1 MKKKIIIISIVVT
14 ILIAMSVILGYLL
27 SLREIDFEFSSNVSE
42 ITLYKKQDYDKKNN
56 PIKIDE
62 SKKIKIQTGEYVII
76 PTGTIIT
83 NNPINITVSKDEQIS
98 IDPDYSL
105 NYLSSIALKEK
116 DNIYKLLAEKYPN
129 LIKDYDI
136 KSEIA
141 FQKGEWFGGLLIN
154 KNSTPNS
161 KKDIYRFVAYK
172 NNQTWEIVN
181 YPELLLSQL
190 NYPKVPSEILNSIN
204 QLEYN

>member
-62 SKKIKIQTGEYVII
+62 IKKIKIQTGEYVII

-172 NNQTWEIVN
+172 NNQTLEIVN
-181 YPELLLSQL
+181 YPELLLRQL